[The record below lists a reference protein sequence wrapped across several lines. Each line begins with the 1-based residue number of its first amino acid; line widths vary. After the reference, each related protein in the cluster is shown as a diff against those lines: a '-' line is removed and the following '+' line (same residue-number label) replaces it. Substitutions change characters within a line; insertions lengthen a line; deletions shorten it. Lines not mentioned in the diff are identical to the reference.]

1 MSGTPAG
8 PGGGEAEFD
17 EVEPSSRS
25 IQARLNDQRQLL
37 ARLMKLDA
45 LTRGDINAALSQV
58 TELAT
63 SLLRVERASVWRFD
77 SQRASIECL
86 DLFEATAAKHSRGV
100 VIAREQAPHY
110 FDALTQ
116 ERCIAAVNACEDL
129 RTREFGSWYLRPLG
143 IGSMLDAPVFLRGQ
157 MIGVVCHEHVGPPR
171 RWEFWEELLAGTV
184 ADFVAL
190 VSEASERLRAE
201 AQLGLYRSH
210 VDELRRMR
218 ATEANRLTIGLRQHG
233 DESAG
238 EIERHVL
245 DASPVPFVLVELST
259 GAVRFVNQRAAALF
273 DASQEEL
280 VGRQARDFYVDPL
293 ERDAIVRELELGGR
307 VENVVVRL
315 KTLSSWPF
323 WALLSAQRLAFEGAE
338 CAFIGLSD
346 ITAQKIA
353 EGAVRRSEQN
363 VRALFAA
370 APVAM
375 ALVRSED
382 STVVF
387 GNPRCADLF
396 GMTQQE
402 LEGRKA
408 VDYYVDRSERDRI
421 VERVLEEGY
430 VDGETVRMRRQSGQE
445 FWALV
450 SARAIEFD
458 GAPALL
464 AGVTDVSEQKAL
476 EARLR
481 ELAMHDELT
490 GLYNRRHFV
499 ELAEAEVARA
509 RRTGMPLSL
518 AMLDIDHF
526 KAVNDVF
533 GHPVGDAALRV
544 LARCMRE
551 TLRTSDVPAR
561 LGGEEFVVLLM
572 DTGLEGAVAV
582 TERLRERV
590 GRAEV
595 PAGRERVARF
605 TVSGGVA
612 ELAPGERLDG
622 LLARADEALYR
633 AKDEGRDRTAT
644 SLPPKPRSNPPS
656 DAPVGSE
663 LEPPSRPYTSRVL
676 FTPPYGMP
684 AVRPGSE
691 RPLGSYSS
699 RPGSIPPPGASA
711 RPRSE
716 PPPGA
721 PPARPGSDPPRTSSS
736 ARPASDPPRTSPPAR
751 PASEPPRTSS
761 SARPAS
767 DPPRTS
773 SARPASEPPRTSSA
787 RPASEPPKRGSE
799 PPKR

>member
-1 MSGTPAG
+1 VKSPPAG

-17 EVEPSSRS
+17 EAEPSSHS
-25 IQARLNDQRQLL
+25 IQARLNDQRQVL

-45 LTRGDINAALSQV
+45 LDHGDINTALSQV

-63 SLLRVERASVWRFD
+63 QLLRVERASVWRFD
-77 SQRASIECL
+77 KHRSSIECL
-86 DLFEATAAKHSRGV
+86 DLFEATAGSHARGV

-110 FDALTQ
+110 FEALTQ
-116 ERCIAAVNACEDL
+116 ARCIAAVDAHDDH
-129 RTREFGSWYLRPLG
+129 RTREFRDWYLRPLG
-143 IGSMLDAPVFLRGQ
+143 IGAMLDAPVFLRGE
-157 MIGVVCHEHVGPPR
+157 MVGVVCHEHVGPAR

-201 AQLGLYRSH
+201 HQLGLYRSH
-210 VDELRRMR
+210 VEELRRMR
-218 ATEANRLTIGLRQHG
+218 ATEAKRLSVGLRQHG
-233 DESAG
+233 EESEG

-245 DASPVPFVLVELST
+245 DASPVPFVLVELAT
-259 GAVRFVNQRAAALF
+259 GGVRFANQRAALLF
-273 DASQEEL
+273 DASQDAL

-293 ERDAIVRELELGGR
+293 ERDAILRELEIGGR
-307 VENVVVRL
+307 IDNVVVRL

-323 WALLSAQRLAFEGAE
+323 WALLSAQRLTFEGVE

-387 GNPRCADLF
+387 GNSRCADLF
-396 GMTQQE
+396 GLPQAE

-408 VDYYVDRSERDRI
+408 VDYYVEPSERERI
-421 VERVLEEGY
+421 VERVLHEGY
-430 VDGETVRMRRQSGQE
+430 VDGETVRMRRQSGEQ
-445 FWALV
+445 FWALL

-458 GAPALL
+458 GAPTLL
-464 AGVTDVSEQKAL
+464 AGITDVSEQKAL

-481 ELAMHDELT
+481 ELAMQDELT

-526 KAVNDVF
+526 KAVNDAF
-533 GHPVGDAALRV
+533 GHPVGDLALKE
-544 LARCMRE
+544 LARSMRE
-551 TLRTSDVPAR
+551 TLRTSDVSAR
-561 LGGEEFVVLLM
+561 LGGEEFVVLLT
-572 DTGLEGAVAV
+572 DTGLDGAVAV

-595 PAGRERVARF
+595 SAGHGRVARF

-612 ELAPGERLDG
+612 ELATGERLDG
-622 LLARADEALYR
+622 LLTRADEALYR
-633 AKDEGRDRTAT
+633 AKEDGRNRTVT
-644 SLPPKPRSNPPS
+644 SLPPKPRSKPPSEPPRPPS
-656 DAPVGSE
+656 DP
-663 LEPPSRPYTSRVL
+663 
-676 FTPPYGMP
+676 
-684 AVRPGSE
+684 
-691 RPLGSYSS
+691 
-699 RPGSIPPPGASA
+699 
-711 RPRSE
+711 PRSLSS
-716 PPPGA
+716 
-721 PPARPGSDPPRTSSS
+721 RPGSDPPRSASP
-736 ARPASDPPRTSPPAR
+736 ARPSSDPPRSG
-751 PASEPPRTSS
+751 
-761 SARPAS
+761 S
-767 DPPRTS
+767 DPP
-773 SARPASEPPRTSSA
+773 
-787 RPASEPPKRGSE
+787 KRS
-799 PPKR
+799 

>member
-1 MSGTPAG
+1 MTGSPGG
-8 PGGGEAEFD
+8 PGGGGAEFD
-17 EVEPSSRS
+17 EPEPSSRT

-77 SQRASIECL
+77 KHHASLECV
-86 DLFEATAAKHSRGV
+86 DMFEATAAKHSRGV
-100 VIAREQAPHY
+100 VIPREQAPEY
-110 FDALTQ
+110 FDALTR
-116 ERCIAAVNACEDL
+116 ERCIAAVNAHRDP
-129 RTREFGSWYLRPLG
+129 RTREFTDWYLRPLG
-143 IGSMLDAPVFLRGQ
+143 IGAMLDAPVFLRGQ
-157 MIGVVCHEHVGPPR
+157 MVGVVCHEHVGPPR

-201 AQLGLYRSH
+201 AELGLYRTH

-218 ATEANRLTIGLRQHG
+218 ATEANRLTLGLQKHG
-233 DESAG
+233 QESTG

-245 DASPVPFVLVELST
+245 DASPVPFVLVELAT
-259 GAVRFVNQRAAALF
+259 GLVRFANPRAASLF
-273 DASQEEL
+273 DAAPDDL

-293 ERDAIVRELELGGR
+293 ERDAVVHELELGGR
-307 VENVVVRL
+307 VDNVVVRL

-323 WALLSAQRLAFEGAE
+323 WALLSAQRLGFEGVE

-353 EGAVRRSEQN
+353 EGAVRRSEHN

-375 ALVRSED
+375 ALVRTED
-382 STVVF
+382 SSVLF
-387 GNPRCADLF
+387 GNSRCADLF
-396 GMTQQE
+396 GMPQEE

-408 VDYYVDRSERDRI
+408 VEYYVEPSER
-421 VERVLEEGY
+421 ERVVARVRGEGY

-445 FWALV
+445 FWALL

-458 GAPALL
+458 GAPAVL
-464 AGVTDVSEQKAL
+464 AGITDVTEQKLL
-476 EARLR
+476 EERLR
-481 ELAMHDELT
+481 ELAMQDELT

-499 ELAEAEVARA
+499 ELAEADVARA

-526 KAVNDVF
+526 KAVNDAF
-533 GHPVGDAALRV
+533 GHPVGDAALKV

-595 PAGRERVARF
+595 PAGRDRVARF

-612 ELAPGERLDG
+612 ELAPGERLEG

-633 AKDEGRDRTAT
+633 AKEEGRDRTAT
-644 SLPPKPRSNPPS
+644 SLPPRPRSKPPS
-656 DAPVGSE
+656 DAPGAPD
-663 LEPPSRPYTSRVL
+663 LEPPSRPFGSRVL
-676 FTPPYGMP
+676 YTPPYGMP
-684 AVRPGSE
+684 AVRPE
-691 RPLGSYSS
+691 AEPLGGYT
-699 RPGSIPPPGASA
+699 A
-711 RPRSE
+711 RPRSV
-716 PPPGA
+716 PPN
-721 PPARPGSDPPRTSSS
+721 PANPD
-736 ARPASDPPRTSPPAR
+736 R
-751 PASEPPRTSS
+751 PASEPPRGVP
-761 SARPAS
+761 APRPG
-767 DPPRTS
+767 
-773 SARPASEPPRTSSA
+773 SEPPRAAPPGA
-787 RPASEPPKRGSE
+787 RPGSE

>member
-8 PGGGEAEFD
+8 AGGGEAEFAD
-17 EVEPSSRS
+17 VEPSSRS
-25 IQARLNDQRQLL
+25 IQSRLNDQRVLL

-45 LTRGDINAALSQV
+45 LTRGDITAALSQV

-77 SQRASIECL
+77 QQRSRIECL
-86 DLFEATAAKHSRGV
+86 DLFEATTGEHSHGT
-100 VIAREQAPHY
+100 VIAREQAPAY
-110 FDALTQ
+110 FDALTE
-116 ERCIAAVNACEDL
+116 ERCIAAVNAHDDR
-129 RTREFGSWYLRPLG
+129 RTREFTGWYLKPLG
-143 IGSMLDAPVFLRGQ
+143 IGAMLDAPVFVRGE
-157 MIGVVCHEHVGPPR
+157 MVGVVCHEHVGPPR

-201 AQLGLYRSH
+201 QQLGLYRSH

-218 ATEANRLTIGLRQHG
+218 ATEANRLTLGLQKHG
-233 DESAG
+233 DEAAG
-238 EIERHVL
+238 TVERHVL
-245 DASPVPFVLVELST
+245 DASPVPFVLVELAT
-259 GAVRFVNQRAAALF
+259 GAVRFANQRAAALF
-273 DASQEEL
+273 DAAPEEL
-280 VGRQARDFYVDPL
+280 VGRQVRDFYIDPL
-293 ERDAIVRELELGGR
+293 EREAVLRELELAGR
-307 VENVVVRL
+307 IDNVVVRL

-323 WALLSAQRLAFEGAE
+323 WALLSAQRLAFEGVE

-346 ITAQKIA
+346 VTAQKIA

-382 STVVF
+382 SSVVF
-387 GNPRCADLF
+387 GNSRCADLF
-396 GMTQQE
+396 GMAQE
-402 LEGRKA
+402 ELQGKKA
-408 VDYYVDRSERDRI
+408 VDYYVVPSERDRL
-421 VERVLEEGY
+421 VERVLKEGY

-450 SARAIEFD
+450 SLRAIEFD
-458 GAPALL
+458 GVPALL
-464 AGVTDVSEQKAL
+464 AGITDVTEQKGL
-476 EARLR
+476 EDRLR

-526 KAVNDVF
+526 KAVNDAF
-533 GHPVGDAALRV
+533 GHPVGDSALRV

-612 ELAPGERLDG
+612 ELAQGERLDG

-633 AKDEGRDRTAT
+633 AKEDGRNRTVT
-644 SLPPKPRSNPPS
+644 SVPPKPRSKPPS
-656 DAPVGSE
+656 GAPGAE

-676 FTPPYGMP
+676 YTPPYGMP
-684 AVRPGSE
+684 ALRPGSE
-691 RPLGSYSS
+691 PPIGAYSS
-699 RPGSIPPPGASA
+699 RPGS
-711 RPRSE
+711 E
-716 PPPGA
+716 PPPK
-721 PPARPGSDPPRTSSS
+721 
-736 ARPASDPPRTSPPAR
+736 R
-751 PASEPPRTSS
+751 PASEPP
-761 SARPAS
+761 
-767 DPPRTS
+767 
-773 SARPASEPPRTSSA
+773 

>member
-1 MSGTPAG
+1 VTGTPAG
-8 PGGGEAEFD
+8 PAGGEPEFG
-17 EVEPSSRS
+17 EAEPSSRS
-25 IQARLNDQRQLL
+25 IQTRLNDQRVLL

-63 SLLRVERASVWRFD
+63 SLLHVERASVWRFD
-77 SQRASIECL
+77 KHRSSIECL
-86 DLFEATAAKHSRGV
+86 DLFEATAGKHSRGV
-100 VIAREQAPHY
+100 VIAREQAPEY
-110 FDALTQ
+110 FEALTQ
-116 ERCIAAVNACEDL
+116 ERCIAAMNAHDDQ
-129 RTREFGSWYLRPLG
+129 RTREFTGWYLKPLG
-143 IGSMLDAPVFLRGQ
+143 IGAMLDAPVFLRGE
-157 MIGVVCHEHVGPPR
+157 MVGVVCHEHVGPAR

-201 AQLGLYRSH
+201 QQLGLYRSH

-218 ATEANRLTIGLRQHG
+218 ATEANRLTLGLQKHG
-233 DESAG
+233 EEAEG
-238 EIERHVL
+238 AVERHVL
-245 DASPVPFVLVELST
+245 DASPVPFVLVELAT
-259 GAVRFVNQRAAALF
+259 GAVRFANQRAAALF
-273 DASQEEL
+273 DATQEEL

-293 ERDAIVRELELGGR
+293 ERDAVLRELELGGR
-307 VENVVVRL
+307 IENVVVRL

-323 WALLSAQRLAFEGAE
+323 WALLSAQRLAFEDVE

-346 ITAQKIA
+346 VTAQKIA

-363 VRALFAA
+363 VRTLFAA

-382 STVVF
+382 SSVVF
-387 GNPRCADLF
+387 GNSRCADLF
-396 GMTQQE
+396 GIPQEE
-402 LEGRKA
+402 LEGKKA
-408 VDYYVDRSERDRI
+408 VEYYVVPSERERI
-421 VERVLEEGY
+421 VERVLKEGY
-430 VDGETVRMRRQSGQE
+430 VDGETVRMRRQTGQE

-450 SARAIEFD
+450 SLRAIEFD
-458 GAPALL
+458 GTPALL
-464 AGVTDVSEQKAL
+464 AGITDVTEQKGL
-476 EARLR
+476 EDRLR

-526 KAVNDVF
+526 KAVNDAF
-533 GHPVGDAALRV
+533 GHPVGDAALKV

-572 DTGLEGAVAV
+572 DTGLDGAVAV

-595 PAGRERVARF
+595 PAGRDRVARF

-633 AKDEGRDRTAT
+633 AKEDGRDRTVT
-644 SLPPKPRSNPPS
+644 SLPPKPRSKPPS
-656 DAPVGSE
+656 DAPGAD

-676 FTPPYGMP
+676 YTPPYGMP

-691 RPLGSYSS
+691 PPIGAYSS
-699 RPGSIPPPGASA
+699 RPGSNPPPA
-711 RPRSE
+711 RTPST
-716 PPPGA
+716 PPQAATPSR
-721 PPARPGSDPPRTSSS
+721 PPSDPPRPGSD
-736 ARPASDPPRTSPPAR
+736 
-751 PASEPPRTSS
+751 
-761 SARPAS
+761 
-767 DPPRTS
+767 
-773 SARPASEPPRTSSA
+773 
-787 RPASEPPKRGSE
+787 PPKRGSE